1 MKAKVVVK
9 DLENTLS
16 KKGVPE
22 NPQDNAPDLYDII
35 QDARSYPMLQVEWI
49 VVVYVIRLLY
59 DVYHLFLKEFI

>member
-22 NPQDNAPDLYDII
+22 NRQDNAPDLYDII

>member
-9 DLENTLS
+9 DLENILS

-22 NPQDNAPDLYDII
+22 NRQDNAPDLYDII

-59 DVYHLFLKEFI
+59 DMYHLFLKEFI

>member
-22 NPQDNAPDLYDII
+22 NRQDNSPDLYDII
-35 QDARSYPMLQVEWI
+35 LDARSYPMLQVEGI
-49 VVVYVIRLLY
+49 AVVYVIRLMY
-59 DVYHLFLKEFI
+59 DVYHLALKEFV